1 MSFCADWCVF
11 FCLLVQFQQLK
22 QQQLMK
28 HHRQLVQQS
37 RGVRVNGNKSVGPV
51 DLSSSA
57 WSNQL
62 PRRDVM
68 RAVFIG
74 DHTGKRGSTGTGVFL
89 PRNVDHTSSRAVTR
103 DEKPS
108 KFQNFQFPI
117 DKSLVIQNI

>member
-1 MSFCADWCVF
+1 MCDCADWFVF
-11 FCLLVQFQQLK
+11 ICLLVQFQQLK

-28 HHRQLVQQS
+28 HRRQLVPQN
-37 RGVRVNGNKSVGPV
+37 RGVRVNGNKNVGPV

-57 WSNQL
+57 WSNQF

-89 PRNVDHTSSRAVTR
+89 PRSVNHTSRTETR
-103 DEKPS
+103 EKPS
-108 KFQNFQFPI
+108 KFQ
-117 DKSLVIQNI
+117 KSSIPQMSIFGLF